1 MKNNNLL
8 AASAVLALASTLVCS
23 APAQYQLLLSGPV
36 EAVDHAKNS
45 VTVLGHRLVVQDA
58 SAILLG
64 HLVNV
69 FGGFENS
76 SAKAAIVQDTSVFA
90 ASGDSVLLIGV
101 VNAIDKSRGRV
112 MVDGASVDYTAL
124 LAQPRF
130 SLPAVGSSVRV
141 IGTQPSG
148 RGTVLA
154 GAIVRIGSAGVSS
167 GGNGLGV
174 SSGGNGLGV
183 SSGGNGLGVSSGG
196 NGLGV
201 SSGGNGLGVSS
212 GGNGLGVSSG
222 GNGLGVSSG
231 GAPAT

>member
-1 MKNNNLL
+1 MKNNKLI

-23 APAQYQLLLSGPV
+23 APARYQLLLSGPV
-36 EAVDHAKNS
+36 EAIDHATNS
-45 VTVLGHRLVVQDA
+45 VTVLGHRLVVRDA

-64 HLVNV
+64 HVVNV
-69 FGGFENS
+69 FGGIENS
-76 SAKAAIVQDTSVFA
+76 SAKAAIVQDTRVFA
-90 ASGDSVLLIGV
+90 ASGDPVLLIGI
-101 VNAIDKSRGRV
+101 VNAIDMSRGRV

-130 SLPAVGSSVRV
+130 SLPAVGGSVRV

-148 RGTVLA
+148 RGTILA
-154 GAIVRIGSAGVSS
+154 EAIVEIRSVR
-167 GGNGLGV
+167 
-174 SSGGNGLGV
+174 
-183 SSGGNGLGVSSGG
+183 
-196 NGLGV
+196 V